1 MGVLAQQNLAA
12 DSELGVLEVGDGL
25 ASLVVGGDGAE
36 VGRGEVALGRGADR
50 VGLLLRG
57 VLGVLVVVV
66 GGTGLGG
73 FELLVVDLLGV
84 LADEGGGLGLCGVG
98 EGVLVEGRSGD
109 TLEGGP
115 VLLFEVVDGGERGLE
130 AASRRNGGGPGDR
143 PSPLARREVEV
154 QRLLLAQLLVQP
166 RDCVLAGL
174 ERLAGL
180 SELLF
185 ELSNKLIL
193 LANAFI
199 SSGVLAISFL
209 QLSLQLGGETLLVL
223 DLVCHVLYHLCL
235 SFDLFFGGFV
245 LARQF
250 GDGGIA
256 FVDFINHLLTL
267 LLHLLSDVSGFLE
280 FHFLAFDPFLLIFS
294 QALQT
299 RDEFVFVFEL
309 SFLRGDHQ

>member
-12 DSELGVLEVGDGL
+12 DSELGVLEVSDGL

-84 LADEGGGLGLCGVG
+84 LADEGGGFVVG

-199 SSGVLAISFL
+199 SSGVLAVSFL

-235 SFDLFFGGFV
+235 SFHLFFGGFV

-256 FVDFINHLLTL
+256 FVDFINHLLAL
-267 LLHLLSDVSGFLE
+267 FLHLLSDVSGFLK